1 MALIRRVS
9 LPLLFAA
16 AALLLAAL
24 LFVAASANNGPDVG
38 GAARALLQSCLPPGS
53 SCGPSGYYQ
62 LPCCN
67 GPQVICV
74 GDGGDY
80 TCREPYGAKRA
91 NCDAAS

>member
-1 MALIRRVS
+1 MALIRRAS

-24 LFVAASANNGPDVG
+24 LFVAASANNVPDDRIPM
-38 GAARALLQSCLPPGS
+38 RALLQSCLPPGS

-74 GDGGDY
+74 GDGGGY
-80 TCREPYGAKRA
+80 TCRQP
-91 NCDAAS
+91 